1 MKPKTKHSIYKM
13 INQIFIIINLC
24 VLVLAVSVFFI
35 GFHNVDLSHNVL
47 KLSYMENLTYTD
59 YYDIT
64 SNGSSLTYD
73 DGYILGL
80 NQMTMAVILLAFSL
94 INALAYI
101 LSKEIKVKLRD
112 VR

>member
-1 MKPKTKHSIYKM
+1 MKPRTKHSIYKM

-47 KLSYMENLTYTD
+47 KLSYMENLTYAK

-64 SNGSSLTYD
+64 SNGSLLTYD
-73 DGYILGL
+73 DGYRLGL
-80 NQMTMAVILLAFSL
+80 KQMAIAVILLAFSL
-94 INALAYI
+94 INALAYV
-101 LSKEIKVKLRD
+101 LSKEMKIKFRG